1 VEATLPTPRETAI
14 GNRDGNESDELLRLT
29 DIVATYRGGAIRALE
44 SVGLT
49 VGRASIVALLG
60 ANGAGK
66 TTVIRTVT
74 GLLGMNG
81 GRLNSGS
88 IVFDGR
94 RIESKSPSK
103 RVALGLSQ
111 VMEGRRVFA
120 DLTVDENL
128 QAGGFAVRD
137 KRRRKESYERVLALF
152 PALGDMRGRIAG
164 YLSGGEQQMLA
175 IGRAL
180 MQSPKLLLLDEPSL
194 GLAPLMVQRIG
205 ATLREINATGTSILL
220 VEQNTALALSISD
233 YAYVLEHGRVARSG
247 PSQELRQDTS
257 IAALYLGGSASEE
270 VSLTT

>member
-1 VEATLPTPRETAI
+1 VLPTSRDAAT
-14 GNRDGNESDELLRLT
+14 GNGDADEPVELLRLI

-44 SVGLT
+44 SVSLT

-66 TTVIRTVT
+66 TTVIRTTT

-81 GRLNSGS
+81 GKLNSGS

-94 RIESKSPSK
+94 RIDGRSPSA
-103 RVALGLSQ
+103 RVTLGLSQ

-128 QAGGFAVRD
+128 QAGGFTVRD

-152 PALGDMRGRIAG
+152 PPLRDLRGRVAG

-180 MQSPKLLLLDEPSL
+180 MQRPKLLLLDEPSL
-194 GLAPLMVQRIG
+194 GLAPLIVQRIG
-205 ATLREINATGTSILL
+205 ETLREINAAGTSILL

-247 PSQELRQDTS
+247 PSQDLRQDAS
-257 IAALYLGGSASEE
+257 IAALYLGGSASER
-270 VSLTT
+270 VSLAT

>member
-1 VEATLPTPRETAI
+1 VEATLPTSRETPP
-14 GNRDGNESDELLRLT
+14 GTRDGNESDELLRLT

-44 SVGLT
+44 SVSLT

-81 GRLNSGS
+81 GKLNSGS

-94 RIESKSPSK
+94 RIDGRSPSA
-103 RVALGLSQ
+103 RVTLGLSQ

-128 QAGGFAVRD
+128 QAGAFAVRD
-137 KRRRKESYERVLALF
+137 KRRRKASYERVLGLF
-152 PALGDMRGRIAG
+152 PALGDMRSRVAG

-194 GLAPLMVQRIG
+194 GLAPLIVQRIG
-205 ATLREINATGTSILL
+205 ETLREINAVGTSILL

-233 YAYVLEHGRVARSG
+233 YAYVLEHGRVERSG
-247 PSQELRQDTS
+247 PSQELRQDAS
-257 IAALYLGGSASEE
+257 IAALYLGGSASER
-270 VSLTT
+270 VSLST